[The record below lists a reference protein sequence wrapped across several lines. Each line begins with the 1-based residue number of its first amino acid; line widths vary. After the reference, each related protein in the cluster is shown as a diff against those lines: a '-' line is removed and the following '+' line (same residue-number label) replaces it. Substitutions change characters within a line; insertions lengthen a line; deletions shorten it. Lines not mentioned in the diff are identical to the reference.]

1 MPSGTRFS
9 ALFLALFLVAACAP
23 CARAQEKPA
32 PVPDSSQPQ
41 LTRRSANAP
50 KPDAPQSVALSVPK
64 GAALEVVL
72 DKEVRVK
79 KVGEQVHGRVAEPV
93 YAFDKLVIPVGT
105 EVTGKITELHGVSA
119 GARTQDGLNAEFTP
133 PRKVQLE
140 FDDVVL
146 AGGRH
151 VPVETTMVQGTGATI
166 SLVSATDREKKNKV
180 RDAASQKVKE
190 AKEEAKRNWND
201 AMKQVHEPGRIHR
214 LWRYAEM
221 QLPFH
226 PQYIPAGTVYLAEL
240 NAPLDFGSEPLKPE
254 MAALLDEP
262 PPAGS
267 LVHARLMTALSSAT
281 TQKGEVV
288 EAVLTQPLFDGDRLI
303 LPQGSRLKGT
313 VGQVRPARRFAR
325 NGLLRMV
332 FHEVALPDGVEQ
344 KVTASLEGVQANKGQ
359 DVTLDS
365 EGGAGANSPKTRY
378 LSTGISV
385 GLAVVSAGSDRDAPQ
400 GDVAGNTS
408 NRVAGGAGGFKLVG
422 IAVGVFVHSQPL
434 GMAMGAY
441 GASVSVYDHFL
452 ARGRDLVF
460 PKYTAMNVAIGPP
473 MNGAGTGTNES
484 SEPVKH

>member
-1 MPSGTRFS
+1 MPSGAKLS
-9 ALFLALFLVAACAP
+9 ALFPALILAAACPP
-23 CARAQEKPA
+23 CLTAQEKPA
-32 PVPDSSQPQ
+32 VPPVDSSSQPQ

-50 KPDAPQSVALSVPK
+50 KADAPQRVALSVPK
-64 GAALEVVL
+64 GSALEVVL
-72 DKEVRVK
+72 DKEVRVR
-79 KVGEQVHGRVAEPV
+79 KVGERVHGRVAEPV

-105 EVTGKITELHGVSA
+105 EVAGKITELHGVSA
-119 GARTQDGLNAEFTP
+119 GARTLDGLNAEFSP
-133 PRKVQLE
+133 PRKVQVE
-140 FDDVVL
+140 FDDIVL
-146 AGGRH
+146 ASGRH

-166 SLVSATDREKKNKV
+166 GLVSAADREKKNKV

-201 AMKQVHEPGRIHR
+201 AMKQAHEPGRIHR
-214 LWRYAEM
+214 LRRWAEM

-226 PQYIPAGTVYLAEL
+226 PQYIPVGTVYLAEL

-254 MAALLDEP
+254 LATSLNEP

-281 TQKGEVV
+281 TQKGEAV

-303 LPQGSRLKGT
+303 LPQGSRLRGS

-344 KVTASLEGVQANKGQ
+344 KVNASLEGVQTNKGQ

-365 EGGAGANSPKTRY
+365 EGGAEANSPKTRY

-385 GLAVVSAGSDRDAPQ
+385 GLAVVSAGTDRDAPQ

-422 IAVGVFVHSQPL
+422 IAVGIFVHSQPL

-473 MNGAGTGTNES
+473 MAGTNES

>member
-1 MPSGTRFS
+1 MPSGAKLS
-9 ALFLALFLVAACAP
+9 ALFPALILAAACPP
-23 CARAQEKPA
+23 CLTAQEKPA
-32 PVPDSSQPQ
+32 VPPVDSSSQPQ

-50 KPDAPQSVALSVPK
+50 KADVPQRVALSVPK
-64 GAALEVVL
+64 GSALEVVL
-72 DKEVRVK
+72 DKEVRVR
-79 KVGEQVHGRVAEPV
+79 KVGERVHGRVAEPV

-105 EVTGKITELHGVSA
+105 EVAGKITELHGVSA
-119 GARTQDGLNAEFTP
+119 GARTLDGLNAEFSP
-133 PRKVQLE
+133 PRKVQVE
-140 FDDVVL
+140 FDDIVL
-146 AGGRH
+146 ASGRH

-166 SLVSATDREKKNKV
+166 SLVSAADREKKNKV

-214 LWRYAEM
+214 LWRWAEM

-254 MAALLDEP
+254 LAASLDEP

-267 LVHARLMTALSSAT
+267 LVHVRLMTALSSAT
-281 TQKGEVV
+281 TQKGEAV
-288 EAVLTQPLFDGDRLI
+288 EAVLTQPLFDKDRLI

-332 FHEVALPDGVEQ
+332 FHEVALPDGMEQ

-365 EGGAGANSPKTRY
+365 EGGAEVNSPKTRY

-385 GLAVVSAGSDRDAPQ
+385 GLAVVSAGTDRDAPQ

-441 GASVSVYDHFL
+441 GAGVSVYDHFL

-473 MNGAGTGTNES
+473 MAGTNES
-484 SEPVKH
+484 AQPVKH